1 METPMN
7 SVTATPQ
14 SAGAPLVRAWT
25 CPFCSLL
32 CDSIALARTG
42 DRFALQGS
50 DCPRAQAALA
60 AIDLA
65 KQASPS
71 IDGVAVSLD
80 AALDAAALRLGQS
93 KLPLFGGLATDVAG
107 MRALYRLAN
116 VRGAIFDHARGDAIM
131 HGLRALQDRGSIF
144 TTLAEIRNRA
154 DLIVCI
160 GTDAV
165 GNFPEFFR
173 RATAVTPESGP
184 GRVVFVGAG
193 KVEAVPGL
201 EGHVVDCITPG
212 GDLFDAAAMLAALAA
227 GRRVPVPDPDLACLA
242 DAMRAARYCVVVWEP
257 ARLPAQ
263 GALIAEAVL
272 RIVTS
277 LNRSTRAGAFALG
290 GVDGG
295 QTANA
300 VLTWLSGLPLRTR
313 VGPLGL
319 DHEPI
324 KYAAVR
330 LLGDHAV
337 DCVLWVASMTPELA
351 PPVTDL
357 PVVVLGH
364 PGLAG
369 VVARPGIVFIPVATP
384 GLGASGHLF
393 RADGVVALPLE
404 RMCEQGLPGVADVAA
419 ALTRRLVEMAGE
431 GVR

>member
-1 METPMN
+1 MN
-7 SVTATPQ
+7 SVTERSQAPDAPVTP
-14 SAGAPLVRAWT
+14 GWT
-25 CPFCSLL
+25 CAFCSLL
-32 CDSIALARTG
+32 CDG
-42 DRFALQGS
+42 FALERRGDTLALRGS
-50 DCPRAQAALA
+50 DCPRANAALA
-60 AIDLA
+60 TIDLA
-65 KQASPS
+65 LQASPS
-71 IDGVAVSLD
+71 VDGAAVTLE
-80 AALDAAALRLGQS
+80 AALDAAAARLRRS
-93 KLPLFGGLATDVAG
+93 ALPLFGGLATDVAG

-131 HGLRALQDRGSIF
+131 HGLRTLQDRGQIF

-165 GNFPEFFR
+165 SNFPEFFR
-173 RATAVTPESGP
+173 RCTAVTPRSGP
-184 GRVVFVGAG
+184 GRVVFLGAG

-201 EGHVVDCITPG
+201 EGHVVDNLTPT
-212 GDLFDAAAMLAALAA
+212 GDLFDAVAMLAALVS
-227 GRRVPVPDPDLACLA
+227 GRGVPVADPELVRLAE
-242 DAMRAARYCVVVWEP
+242 DMRAARYCVVVWEP

-263 GALIAEAVL
+263 GALIVEALL

-290 GVDGG
+290 GGDGG

-324 KYAAVR
+324 RFGSER
-330 LLGDHAV
+330 LLADHAV
-337 DCVLWVASMTPELA
+337 DCLLWVASLTPEL
-351 PPVTDL
+351 PPPATDL
-357 PVVVLGH
+357 PRVVLGH

-369 VVARPGIVFIPVATP
+369 VAAQTGVVYIPVATP
-384 GLGASGHLF
+384 GIGASGHLF

-404 RMCEQGLPGVADVAA
+404 KICEQGLPSVAELAA
-419 ALTRRLVEMAGE
+419 ELTRRLVAVVGE
-431 GVR
+431 GAQ